1 MTHTYGRTRILQYVD
16 LTAPKVAAGK
26 KRVRVKSNQLM
37 TGVKSKLKIH
47 LQNQDLVLFPFIL
60 SEYKTLK
67 KLIFLKM
74 YSLSRQGIKSAIV
87 ATIKES
93 HGSLNQKVMI

>member
-1 MTHTYGRTRILQYVD
+1 MACTDGRTFLQYVD

-67 KLIFLKM
+67 KLIFFKCIHC
-74 YSLSRQGIKSAIV
+74 QDKA
-87 ATIKES
+87 
-93 HGSLNQKVMI
+93 